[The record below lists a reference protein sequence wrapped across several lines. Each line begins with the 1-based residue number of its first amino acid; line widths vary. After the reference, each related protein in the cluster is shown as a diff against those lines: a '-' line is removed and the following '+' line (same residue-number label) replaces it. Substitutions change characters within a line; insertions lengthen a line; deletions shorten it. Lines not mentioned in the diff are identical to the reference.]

1 MDKIEKLLR
10 KISGQDRQKLLEV
23 TEKLIRREVKG
34 LSVKKITNS
43 DFYRLRSGRFR
54 IIFHY
59 EKKEVIIDSIKL
71 RDENTYRRLQSA
83 PVVQLDRIKTS

>member
-10 KISGQDRQKLLEV
+10 KISQKNREQLLVIISKLLAGQ
-23 TEKLIRREVKG
+23 KNSLDI
-34 LSVKKITNS
+34 KKIQST

-59 EKKEVIIDSIKL
+59 EGRSKEIIIDSIKL
-71 RDENTYRRLQSA
+71 RDENTY
-83 PVVQLDRIKTS
+83 K